1 MDKINAVI
9 TGVGGYVPED
19 VLTNEDISRMVDTT
33 DEWIMTRV
41 GIKERRILKGEGVGL
56 SYMGIRAV
64 KQLLEKTNLNPEEV
78 EVILTATTTPD
89 HHFPTTSSII
99 AYHTGCKNAMTF
111 DMQGACAG
119 FLYALETGANYIR
132 SGRYKKVVVVSGDK
146 MTSITDY
153 QDRSTCP
160 LFGDACGAVLLEP
173 TTEEFGILDTILRTD
188 GVGYPHLIMKSGGS
202 AYPPSHETV
211 DNREHFVYQ
220 DGRVV
225 FKYAVSY
232 MADVAAEIAEKNGL
246 THDDIAWIVPH
257 QANLRIIDATAKRL
271 GVDMDKV
278 MINIQKYGNTSA
290 GTIPICLWEWENQ
303 LKKGDNL
310 ILAAFG
316 AGFTWGAVYLKW
328 GYDGKKHKSGFVN
341 IVGNPN
347 VGKSTLMNRLV
358 GERISIITS
367 KAQTTRHRI
376 MGIVNTD
383 DMQIVYSDTP
393 GVLRPNYKLQ
403 ESMLNFSQSAL
414 GDADVLLYVTDVVE
428 TIDKNN
434 EFLARVQSI
443 ECPVLLLINKI
454 DQTNQPEL
462 EKLVAQWK
470 ELLPKAEIIPISA
483 LSNFNIDYV
492 KRRVEELMPDSPP
505 YFEKDALTD
514 KPARF
519 FVTEIIRE
527 KILLYYQKE
536 IPYAVEVVVELFKE
550 DDELIHI
557 KALIIVERDTQKG
570 IIIGHQG
577 QALKKVGAMAR
588 KDIERFF
595 GKKVFLEMFVKVE
608 KDWRNRDNIL
618 KNFGYQLD

>member
-19 VLTNEDISRMVDTT
+19 VLTNEDISKMVDTT

-78 EVILTATTTPD
+78 EVVLTATTTPD

-173 TTEEFGILDTILRTD
+173 TTEEFGVLDTILRTD

-225 FKYAVSY
+225 FQVRGFLIWRTWPLRSRRR
-232 MADVAAEIAEKNGL
+232 MAWRMMISRGSFLTKRTCGLSTLRRNG
-246 THDDIAWIVPH
+246 
-257 QANLRIIDATAKRL
+257 L

-290 GTIPICLWEWENQ
+290 GTIPICLWEWEDK

-310 ILAAFG
+310 IFTAFG
-316 AGFTWGAVYLKW
+316 AGFAWGAVYVKW
-328 GYDGKKHKSGFVN
+328 GYD
-341 IVGNPN
+341 P
-347 VGKSTLMNRLV
+347 
-358 GERISIITS
+358 
-367 KAQTTRHRI
+367 
-376 MGIVNTD
+376 
-383 DMQIVYSDTP
+383 
-393 GVLRPNYKLQ
+393 
-403 ESMLNFSQSAL
+403 
-414 GDADVLLYVTDVVE
+414 
-428 TIDKNN
+428 
-434 EFLARVQSI
+434 
-443 ECPVLLLINKI
+443 
-454 DQTNQPEL
+454 
-462 EKLVAQWK
+462 
-470 ELLPKAEIIPISA
+470 
-483 LSNFNIDYV
+483 
-492 KRRVEELMPDSPP
+492 
-505 YFEKDALTD
+505 
-514 KPARF
+514 
-519 FVTEIIRE
+519 
-527 KILLYYQKE
+527 
-536 IPYAVEVVVELFKE
+536 KE
-550 DDELIHI
+550 D
-557 KALIIVERDTQKG
+557 A
-570 IIIGHQG
+570 
-577 QALKKVGAMAR
+577 
-588 KDIERFF
+588 
-595 GKKVFLEMFVKVE
+595 
-608 KDWRNRDNIL
+608 
-618 KNFGYQLD
+618 

>member
-232 MADVAAEIAEKNGL
+232 MADVAAEIAEKNG
-246 THDDIAWIVPH
+246 
-257 QANLRIIDATAKRL
+257 
-271 GVDMDKV
+271 
-278 MINIQKYGNTSA
+278 
-290 GTIPICLWEWENQ
+290 
-303 LKKGDNL
+303 
-310 ILAAFG
+310 
-316 AGFTWGAVYLKW
+316 
-328 GYDGKKHKSGFVN
+328 
-341 IVGNPN
+341 
-347 VGKSTLMNRLV
+347 
-358 GERISIITS
+358 
-367 KAQTTRHRI
+367 
-376 MGIVNTD
+376 
-383 DMQIVYSDTP
+383 
-393 GVLRPNYKLQ
+393 
-403 ESMLNFSQSAL
+403 
-414 GDADVLLYVTDVVE
+414 
-428 TIDKNN
+428 
-434 EFLARVQSI
+434 
-443 ECPVLLLINKI
+443 
-454 DQTNQPEL
+454 
-462 EKLVAQWK
+462 
-470 ELLPKAEIIPISA
+470 
-483 LSNFNIDYV
+483 
-492 KRRVEELMPDSPP
+492 
-505 YFEKDALTD
+505 
-514 KPARF
+514 
-519 FVTEIIRE
+519 
-527 KILLYYQKE
+527 
-536 IPYAVEVVVELFKE
+536 
-550 DDELIHI
+550 
-557 KALIIVERDTQKG
+557 
-570 IIIGHQG
+570 
-577 QALKKVGAMAR
+577 
-588 KDIERFF
+588 
-595 GKKVFLEMFVKVE
+595 
-608 KDWRNRDNIL
+608 
-618 KNFGYQLD
+618 

>member
-1 MDKINAVI
+1 MEKINAVI
-9 TGVGGYVPED
+9 TGIGGYVPED
-19 VLTNEDISRMVDTT
+19 VLTNEDLCKMVDTT

-41 GIKERRILKGEGVGL
+41 GIKERRILRGEGLGT
-56 SYMGIRAV
+56 SYMAIRAV
-64 KQLLEKTNLNPEEV
+64 KQLFEKTQVNPEDIEV
-78 EVILTATTTPD
+78 VLFASTTPD
-89 HHFPTTSSII
+89 YHFPMTASII
-99 AYHTGCKNAMTF
+99 AYQTGCKNAMTF

-119 FLYALETGANYIR
+119 FLYALETGSNYIR
-132 SGRYKKVVVVSGDK
+132 TGRYHKVLVVAGDK
-146 MTSITDY
+146 MTSITNY
-153 QDRSTCP
+153 EDRTTCP
-160 LFGDACGAVLLEP
+160 LFGDGCGAVLLEP
-173 TTEEFGILDTILRTD
+173 TTEEIGVMDVILRTD
-188 GVGYPHLIMKSGGS
+188 GIGFSHLIMKAGGS
-202 AYPPSHETV
+202 AYPSTHETV
-211 DNREHFVYQ
+211 DRREHFVYQ
-220 DGRVV
+220 DGKTV
-225 FKYAVSY
+225 FKYAVTS
-232 MADVAAEIAEKNGL
+232 MADVAAEIAERNHL
-246 THDDIAWIVPH
+246 TQDDIAWIVPH

-271 GVDMDKV
+271 GVPKEKV

-290 GTIPICLWEWENQ
+290 GTIPLCLWEWEDQ

-316 AGFTWGAVYLKW
+316 AGFTWGSIYLKW

-376 MGIVNTD
+376 MGIVNTE

-403 ESMLNFSQSAL
+403 ESMLNFSESAL
-414 GDADVLLYVTDVVE
+414 DDADVLLYVTDVIE
-428 TIDKNN
+428 TIDKNE
-434 EFLARVQSI
+434 EFLQQVQK
-443 ECPVLLLINKI
+443 EKCPILLLINKI
-454 DQTNQPEL
+454 DMTDQQKL
-462 EKLVAQWK
+462 EALVQEWK
-470 ELLPKAEIIPISA
+470 TILPQAEIIPISA
-483 LSNFNIDYV
+483 LSNFNVDYV
-492 KRRVEELMPDSPP
+492 KQRVEELMPESPP

-550 DDELIHI
+550 DDEMIHI
-557 KALIIVERDTQKG
+557 KALIICERDSQKG
-570 IIIGHQG
+570 IIIGHRG

-595 GKKVFLEMFVKVE
+595 EKKVFLEMFVKVE
-608 KDWRNRDNIL
+608 KDWRNRDNML
-618 KNFGYQLD
+618 RAFGYRLE

>member
-1 MDKINAVI
+1 MAHPKRRQGKTRTAKRRTHDKAVAPTMAICPNCGAWHIYHTVCGECGYYRGKLANCKKKLLCKFVNLYGLMNKRNSPKSFLGFFLIGISSPFIFKDMDKINAVI

-19 VLTNEDISRMVDTT
+19 VLTNEDISKMVDTT

-173 TTEEFGILDTILRTD
+173 TTEEFGVLDTILRTD

-328 GYDGKKHKSGFVN
+328 GYDGKK
-341 IVGNPN
+341 
-347 VGKSTLMNRLV
+347 
-358 GERISIITS
+358 
-367 KAQTTRHRI
+367 A
-376 MGIVNTD
+376 
-383 DMQIVYSDTP
+383 
-393 GVLRPNYKLQ
+393 
-403 ESMLNFSQSAL
+403 
-414 GDADVLLYVTDVVE
+414 
-428 TIDKNN
+428 
-434 EFLARVQSI
+434 
-443 ECPVLLLINKI
+443 
-454 DQTNQPEL
+454 
-462 EKLVAQWK
+462 
-470 ELLPKAEIIPISA
+470 
-483 LSNFNIDYV
+483 
-492 KRRVEELMPDSPP
+492 
-505 YFEKDALTD
+505 
-514 KPARF
+514 
-519 FVTEIIRE
+519 
-527 KILLYYQKE
+527 
-536 IPYAVEVVVELFKE
+536 
-550 DDELIHI
+550 
-557 KALIIVERDTQKG
+557 
-570 IIIGHQG
+570 
-577 QALKKVGAMAR
+577 
-588 KDIERFF
+588 
-595 GKKVFLEMFVKVE
+595 
-608 KDWRNRDNIL
+608 
-618 KNFGYQLD
+618 